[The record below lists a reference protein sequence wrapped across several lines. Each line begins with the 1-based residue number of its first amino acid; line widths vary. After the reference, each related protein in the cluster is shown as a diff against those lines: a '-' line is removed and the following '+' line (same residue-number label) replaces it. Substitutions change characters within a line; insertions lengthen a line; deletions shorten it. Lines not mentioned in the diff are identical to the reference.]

1 MSESTTQPT
10 VVLVH
15 GTFAD
20 ASSWSKV
27 LKVLDDA
34 GVPVQAVSNPLRS
47 LTTDGEYVASAISQI
62 DGPVVLVG
70 HSYGGSTITYA
81 SSDASNVKALVFVA
95 SFGVDEGVST
105 LQSVEGYPSSLN
117 EALQPATYPNGD
129 TPGTEFYIKPEMFPT
144 VFAGGVP
151 ADEARVL
158 SLGQRPGTET
168 SFFEPLAVAPGWKRL
183 PSWFVVSG
191 ADQVINPDSQRAAAE
206 RMGATV
212 SEIDGG
218 SHLIMLTHV
227 DEIVAV
233 IMAAVESVQMAP
245 VGAAR

>member
-1 MSESTTQPT
+1 MSESNAQPT

-27 LKVLDDA
+27 LQVLDGA
-34 GVPVQAVSNPLRS
+34 GVPVQAPSNPLRS
-47 LTTDGEYVASAISQI
+47 LTTDGEYVASVIAQI

-70 HSYGGSTITYA
+70 HSYGGPTITHA
-81 SSDASNVKALVFVA
+81 SSSAPNVRALVFVA

-105 LQSVEGYPSSLN
+105 LESIEGYPSSLN
-117 EALQPATYPNGD
+117 EALLPATYPNGD
-129 TPGTEFYIKPEMFPT
+129 EAGTEFYIKPDMFAT

-158 SLGQRPGTET
+158 SLSQRPGTET
-168 SFFEPLAVAPGWKRL
+168 SFFEKLAVTPGWKRL
-183 PSWFVVSG
+183 PSWFVISG
-191 ADQVINPDSQRAAAE
+191 SDRVVNPDSQRAAAE

-233 IMAAVESVQMAP
+233 IMDAVEAVQVAP
-245 VGAAR
+245 IGAAQ